1 MDNTLTL
8 QPVNK
13 NTESA
18 LQQIQVNANNEA
30 ESLLVG
36 TSTEKPF
43 IQANTI
49 DITLDEIRRDH
60 IIPVYVK
67 DNEPLISQVDFIDA
81 TFSIVADIFHGEKI
95 LKPSIRLSHPIKGRI
110 PEAKDKPANQL
121 ENWERT
127 IYYERMAF
135 VIEVPT
141 ISDIVGGNEL
151 SLTIGGIKAFNL
163 DSLSNRKGADEHFK
177 IFIGFEN
184 KVCTNL
190 CIWTD
195 GSMLDLKV
203 SGIGQLKACIRSL
216 IENYNK
222 QHHLFHLKELCNHSL
237 TEQQF
242 ATLVGRCR
250 MFNHLPQTL
259 KNDIPELSFGDT
271 QLGAVCRDYY
281 RDDSFCKDSEGNINL
296 WRLYNLFTNANKS
309 TYIDSFADRCTN
321 AFSFVYNIKQA
332 LQHQTY
338 NWYLS

>member
-1 MDNTLTL
+1 MDNTLIL

-13 NTESA
+13 KSVPA
-18 LQQIQVNANNEA
+18 LQQFL
-30 ESLLVG
+30 ESSINKTESPTL
-36 TSTEKPF
+36 STDKPF

-49 DITLDEIRRDH
+49 DLALEEIRKDH

-67 DNEPLISQVDFIDA
+67 DNEPLISQVDFVDA
-81 TFSIVADIFHGEKI
+81 TTSIVADIFHGETI
-95 LKPSIRLSHPIKGRI
+95 LKPSIRLSHPVKGRI
-110 PEAKDKPANQL
+110 PEAKDKAANQL
-121 ENWERT
+121 EEWEKT

-135 VIEVPT
+135 IIEVPT
-141 ISDIVGGNEL
+141 ISDIVGGNAL
-151 SLTIGGIKAFNL
+151 SLTIGGIKSYNL
-163 DSLSNRKGADEHFK
+163 DSLTNKKGSDEHFK

-195 GSMLDLKV
+195 GAMLDLKV
-203 SGIGQLKACIRSL
+203 KNIGQLKACIRSL
-216 IENYNK
+216 IECYNK
-222 QHHLFHLKELCNHSL
+222 QHHLFHLKELCSHSL

-250 MFNHLPQTL
+250 MFNHLPQSL
-259 KNDIPELSFGDT
+259 RNDIPELSFGDT

-281 RDDSFCKDSEGNINL
+281 RDDSFCKDAEGNINL
-296 WRLYNLFTNANKS
+296 WRLYNLFTSANKS
-309 TYIDSFADRCTN
+309 TYIDSFADRSTN
-321 AFSFVYNIKQA
+321 AFSFVYHIKQA

>member
-8 QPVNK
+8 QPVSKSTDVGLQPVPENL
-13 NTESA
+13 NNHTESILA
-18 LQQIQVNANNEA
+18 
-30 ESLLVG
+30 G
-36 TSTEKPF
+36 PSTDKPF

-49 DITLDEIRRDH
+49 DITIDEIRRDH

-67 DNEPLISQVDFIDA
+67 DNEPLISQYDFIDA
-81 TFSIVADIFHGEKI
+81 TSSLVADIFHGERI
-95 LKPSIRLSHPIKGRI
+95 LKPSIRLSHPVKGRI
-110 PEAKDKPANQL
+110 PNAKDKPANQL
-121 ENWERT
+121 EEWEKT

-141 ISDIVGGNEL
+141 ISEVVGGNML
-151 SLTIGGIKAFNL
+151 SLTIGGIKAYNL
-163 DSLSNRKGADEHFK
+163 DTITNKKGSDENFK

-195 GSMLDLKV
+195 GAMLDLKV
-203 SGIGQLKACIRSL
+203 KTLGQLKACIRNL
-216 IENYNK
+216 IEGYNK
-222 QHHLFHLKELCNHSL
+222 QHHLFHLRELCNHSL

-250 MFNHLPQTL
+250 MFGHLPQSI
-259 KNDIPELSFGDT
+259 KKDIPELSFGDT

-281 RDDSFCKDSEGNINL
+281 RDDSFCKDADGNINL

-309 TYIDSFADRCTN
+309 TYIDSFADRSTN
-321 AFSFVYNIKQA
+321 AFNFVYTLKQA